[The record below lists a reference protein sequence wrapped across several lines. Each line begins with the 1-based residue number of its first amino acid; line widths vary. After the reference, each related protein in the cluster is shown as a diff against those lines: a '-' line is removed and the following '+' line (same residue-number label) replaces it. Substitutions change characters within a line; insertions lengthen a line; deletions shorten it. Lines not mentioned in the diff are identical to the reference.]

1 MSFLSCINTASL
13 SLSRYYRQRRYN
25 ALYVCGID
33 EFGVGTES
41 MALEEQLT
49 IQELCDK
56 GFETH
61 RRLYKWFHIEIDAF
75 GRTNTSTHTRWS
87 WRRRKGMGEKKD
99 ITLIIT
105 IIIVSIEY
113 NVMQSILSVSFSLS
127 FYPG

>member
-1 MSFLSCINTASL
+1 MSFISCISTASL

-25 ALYVCGID
+25 TLYVCGID

-41 MALEEQLT
+41 KALEEQLT

-87 WRRRKGMGEKKD
+87 WRRGEGKGRGEKTE
-99 ITLIIT
+99 INLIIT
-105 IIIVSIEY
+105 I
-113 NVMQSILSVSFSLS
+113 
-127 FYPG
+127 